1 MGRAGVGVSLTT
13 LKTRVIRDRSELV
26 THFDQSAADYHEAHG
41 DADRLLAYR
50 LGLIR
55 RNYEARKDGILLEI
69 GCGTGIHLANLA
81 GDFARVIGTDI
92 SPKMI
97 RAAREKLHEWPS
109 CERIE
114 LRVDPAEELS
124 TVEDTSVDVALCV
137 GALEHMLEK
146 AKVLRQVER
155 VLKQGGLFVCLTP
168 NGDYWWYT
176 VLAPCL
182 GIRYPPLIDGPVSSA
197 PRGDDTVR
205 KRGSHSPQLRVLDFR
220 SEGRYATVGQPNL
233 ERFGLAGPD
242 RADRLATGRPFGLR
256 DETRLRKSSNA

>member
-1 MGRAGVGVSLTT
+1 MGRAGVGVRLTT

-26 THFDQSAADYHEAHG
+26 THFDQSAADYREAHG

-97 RAAREKLHEWPS
+97 RVAREKLHEWPS

-182 GIRYPPLIDGPVSSA
+182 GIATRHLSTDRFLARREATTLLESA
-197 PRGDDTVR
+197 GLTVR
-205 KRGSHSPQLRVLDFR
+205 NCGYWTFVPKGDMPRWVSLILSASDWLGRIGRIGWLRGGLSVCATKRG
-220 SEGRYATVGQPNL
+220 
-233 ERFGLAGPD
+233 
-242 RADRLATGRPFGLR
+242 
-256 DETRLRKSSNA
+256 